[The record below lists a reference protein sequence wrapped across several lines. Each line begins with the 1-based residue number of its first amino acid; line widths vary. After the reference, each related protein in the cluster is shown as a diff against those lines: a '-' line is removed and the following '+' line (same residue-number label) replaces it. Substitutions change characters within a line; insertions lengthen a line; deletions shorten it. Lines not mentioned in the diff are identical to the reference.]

1 MKKQIF
7 YFILTGFFL
16 AVLGFPGG
24 QENWHQWRGPNMTGV
39 SPHGNPPLEWSES
52 KNVKW
57 KIEIPGKG
65 NGTPIIWGD
74 QMFILTSAPT
84 DKRVRQAEPN
94 EGQQGRRWGPPST
107 KTANIHKYM
116 VLSINRHNGEIIWQH
131 TVKEELPQEA
141 THELGSWASGSP
153 ITDGEHV
160 YAYFGSR
167 GLYCFD
173 MQGRLQW
180 ERDFGQ
186 MSKHMEFGEGSSP
199 TLYGN
204 KIIVLWD
211 HEGDSFLF
219 VLDKKTGKDIWKVD
233 RDEGTSWAT
242 PLVIKVKGKPQ
253 IITSATKRVRSYDLD
268 TGKLIWECSGMTS
281 NVIPSPFVVDGIVY
295 LASGFRG
302 NALLAIRLADA
313 QGDITDTDAIIWSYA
328 GKDTPYTPSG
338 LLYNDKLYVLRSN
351 NGILSCFDAKTGAQI
366 YSGQRMEGMG
376 NLYSSPVAAQG
387 RIYILGH
394 KGIMFVI
401 KAGPTFEILA
411 KNQLNDNFNA
421 SPVVIGNVM
430 YLRGYKNIYCIV
442 EE

>member
-1 MKKQIF
+1 M
-7 YFILTGFFL
+7 
-16 AVLGFPGG
+16 
-24 QENWHQWRGPNMTGV
+24 
-39 SPHGNPPLEWSES
+39 
-52 KNVKW
+52 
-57 KIEIPGKG
+57 
-65 NGTPIIWGD
+65 
-74 QMFILTSAPT
+74 
-84 DKRVRQAEPN
+84 
-94 EGQQGRRWGPPST
+94 
-107 KTANIHKYM
+107 
-116 VLSINRHNGEIIWQH
+116 
-131 TVKEELPQEA
+131 
-141 THELGSWASGSP
+141 
-153 ITDGEHV
+153 
-160 YAYFGSR
+160 
-167 GLYCFD
+167 
-173 MQGRLQW
+173 
-180 ERDFGQ
+180 
-186 MSKHMEFGEGSSP
+186 
-199 TLYGN
+199 
-204 KIIVLWD
+204 
-211 HEGDSFLF
+211 
-219 VLDKKTGKDIWKVD
+219 
-233 RDEGTSWAT
+233 
-242 PLVIKVKGKPQ
+242 
-253 IITSATKRVRSYDLD
+253 
-268 TGKLIWECSGMTS
+268 
-281 NVIPSPFVVDGIVY
+281 VDGIVY

-421 SPVVIGNVM
+421 STVVIGNVM